1 MLPKNGLVHRTI
13 EQNLFFFLGGEGCVV
28 VSRLANKAFE
38 IRPKKKKSDHDSA
51 CFSNLCYTRSNGL
64 KAFLFWTFH
73 LLLLQ
78 VSGVSSKS

>member
-38 IRPKKKKSDHDSA
+38 IRPKKKNQIMIVH
-51 CFSNLCYTRSNGL
+51 
-64 KAFLFWTFH
+64 
-73 LLLLQ
+73 
-78 VSGVSSKS
+78 VSRICAIQGQMV